1 MRSSK
6 AADRVPQDQAA
17 TARFLSAGSRGRL
30 LAALLF
36 CESGAA
42 ESGATFRLIARF
54 DTASCCGARA
64 SLDRDLRRSCVRVR
78 TASSVRPVQER

>member
-36 CESGAA
+36 CESGQLRA
-42 ESGATFRLIARF
+42 FARF
-54 DTASCCGARA
+54 RNGRVLFRSRQAGLVSCWSGRVI
-64 SLDRDLRRSCVRVR
+64 RLRR
-78 TASSVRPVQER
+78 